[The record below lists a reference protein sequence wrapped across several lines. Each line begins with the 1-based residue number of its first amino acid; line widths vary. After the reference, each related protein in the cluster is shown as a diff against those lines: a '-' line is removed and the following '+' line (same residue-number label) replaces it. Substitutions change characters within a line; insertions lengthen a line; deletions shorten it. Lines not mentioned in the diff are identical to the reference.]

1 MVHQIELNIVYVGDF
16 LGQEELSNTLG
27 KMA

>member
-1 MVHQIELNIVYVGDF
+1 MVHQTELNIVYMGDF

-27 KMA
+27 KMV